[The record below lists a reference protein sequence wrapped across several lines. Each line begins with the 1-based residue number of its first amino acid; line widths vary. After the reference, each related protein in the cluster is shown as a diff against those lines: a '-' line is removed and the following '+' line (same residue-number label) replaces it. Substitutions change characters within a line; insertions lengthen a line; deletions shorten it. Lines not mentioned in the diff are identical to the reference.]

1 MLILPDKPINQNQL
15 NNELAAINL
24 PGFTGTAR
32 LSREIDEQGNAVLE
46 NGVVKKVPPYI
57 LVKSDDLSAAQITAA
72 TTVVSDHIPS
82 LDPQRAEK
90 EREFV
95 SEGVTRI
102 AAQVPD
108 WDTIEAI
115 KVAAGMWA
123 AISATATPA
132 QIAAKDIYLF
142 VRDTVPAKLA
152 ALTTKAEI
160 DAVDQ
165 ALADPF
171 GDGTPWPA

>member
-1 MLILPDKPINQNQL
+1 MLKLPDRPINQRQL
-15 NNELAAINL
+15 NEELKALSL

-32 LSREIDEQGNAVLE
+32 RSREIDDEGRAVLE
-46 NGVVKKVPPYI
+46 NGAVKNVPPYI
-57 LVKSDDLSAAQITAA
+57 LVKSDDLTAAQETAA
-72 TTVVSDHIPS
+72 TTVVNDHVPS

-90 EREFV
+90 ERESV
-95 SEGVTRI
+95 PEGVARI

-108 WDTIEAI
+108 WDTLEAI
-115 KVAAGMWA
+115 KAASGMWP

-152 ALTTKAEI
+152 ALTTEAEI
-160 DAVDQ
+160 TAIDPT
-165 ALADPF
+165 LADPF
-171 GDGTPWPA
+171 GDGTTWP